1 VKAKNLFKLLPF
13 ERQMLL
19 DLVFDEKVHEE
30 LWRIQM
36 RLEKKTNHWT
46 FFLLSIYQESRK

>member
-30 LWRIQM
+30 L
-36 RLEKKTNHWT
+36 
-46 FFLLSIYQESRK
+46 